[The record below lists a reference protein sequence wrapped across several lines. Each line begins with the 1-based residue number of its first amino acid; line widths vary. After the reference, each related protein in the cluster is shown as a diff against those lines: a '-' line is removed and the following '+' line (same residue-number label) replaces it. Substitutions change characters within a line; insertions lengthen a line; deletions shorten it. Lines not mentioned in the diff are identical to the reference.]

1 MTTLREA
8 VKAVLVGDA
17 TLTALATGGVHDMDS
32 VGHEGLTRK
41 TLMVSGQV
49 EIRPG
54 IYIVWSSVVPF
65 GKAQATIRANRVFFE
80 VYFYQD
86 TGFDVCEQMRKR
98 VKELLNYQTVT
109 PNEPADEWCHQFI
122 WAGDVVGVRD
132 DRMSASMERS
142 RYQAIVTEGVN

>member
-8 VKAVLVGDA
+8 VKAVLVADA

-32 VGHEGLTRK
+32 VGHKGLTRE

-49 EIRPG
+49 AIRPG

-65 GKAQATIRANRVFFE
+65 GEAQATIRANRVFFE
-80 VYFYQD
+80 IYFYQD
-86 TGFDVCEQMRKR
+86 TGFAVCSQARKR
-98 VKELLNYQTVT
+98 VKVLLNYKTVV
-109 PNEPADEWCHQFI
+109 PDAPADEWCHQI
-122 WAGDVVGVRD
+122 MWAGDVVGVRD